1 MLRQIQIQIQK
12 INNTIKSNNIY
23 FYFFLI
29 LVSFNYIILYN
40 YLLDKNYNMIL
51 FYFIYFFLLYTIFDY
66 FSYIIIF
73 ITFNILK
80 LLNIDSYIKNN
91 TIIENHTPA
100 TVQNYRAQQRIQYNR
115 QQRQQRRNRPRNA
128 IYQGVGA
135 SSAAEEEE
143 SLGSRVQSAAD
154 ERGRRAEEEALAVE
168 ESGPPDPAYLY
179 IMSHLPECGKEMI
192 SMKSLPIDPKY
203 TDPLP

>member
-12 INNTIKSNNIY
+12 INNKIKSNNIY

-80 LLNIDSYIKNN
+80 LLNIDSYIKNK

-135 SSAAEEEE
+135 VEEED
-143 SLGSRVQSAAD
+143 SLESRVQSAAD
-154 ERGRRAEEEALAVE
+154 ERGKRAEEEALAVE

>member
-12 INNTIKSNNIY
+12 INNKIKSNNYY

-40 YLLDKNYNMIL
+40 YLLDKNYNIIL

-73 ITFNILK
+73 ITFNILN
-80 LLNIDSYIKNN
+80 LLNIDNYIKNS

-100 TVQNYRAQQRIQYNR
+100 TVQNYRAQRRMEHRQ
-115 QQRQQRRNRPRNA
+115 QQRQQRQNRPRNA
-128 IYQGVGA
+128 IYQGVD
-135 SSAAEEEE
+135 EED
-143 SLGSRVQSAAD
+143 SLESRVQRSAD
-154 ERGRRAEEEALAVE
+154 ERGRAAEEEAQAVQAD
-168 ESGPPDPAYLY
+168 GPPDPAYLY
-179 IMSHLPECGKEMI
+179 ITAHLPDCGKEMI
-192 SMKSLPIDPKY
+192 SIKSLPLDPKY
-203 TDPLP
+203 TQALP